1 MLKSVIDPDQ
11 KNRCKGI
18 SPIIANYKE
27 SMMEAYE
34 RFELLVNQQIVRT
47 PIALASMAGIV
58 DAAYALER
66 RGHIGAAFLGGFSID
81 EETIL
86 ASHDL
91 AEAGRKEFFFAD
103 PVEGIRSEVAKLKGS
118 DIVPG
123 INLRGKKPSSFVRL
137 ADELGDIAV
146 YEIDAHCRQQPM
158 IDAGCGEYYLTHHHD
173 LCEAVRG
180 LKKMDVCVSV
190 KIRAGLTDEKA
201 LAEALWKAG
210 ADIIHIDLMD
220 FGYQKI
226 RQIRNAC
233 PLQIIANNSMHS
245 YDRVMEQF
253 SHGADLVSLARRSDL
268 HTLKG
273 LDAAIRR
280 YADDV
285 GWYNA
290 PKQLCRGGDL
300 RALTFCCM
308 PVKECPL
315 LPILQGIGLERKTY
329 VQLKQ
334 AATEGT
340 PLHQGSHT
348 CFGSLAWCCKS
359 STPCMFRD
367 MTLKQLGNSKIEYM
381 KQKRRLAE
389 KIMEDIFC
397 EVPAD
402 VKC

>member
-1 MLKSVIDPDQ
+1 
-11 KNRCKGI
+11 
-18 SPIIANYKE
+18 
-27 SMMEAYE
+27 MMEAYE
-34 RFELLVNQQIVRT
+34 RFELLMNQQIVRT
-47 PIALASMAGIV
+47 PIALASMAGVV

-66 RGHIGAAFLGGFSID
+66 GGHIGAAFLGGFSID
-81 EETIL
+81 EETVL

-91 AEAGRKEFFFAD
+91 AEAGRAEFFFPD
-103 PVEGIRSEVAKLKGS
+103 PVEGIREEVGKLKGS

-123 INLRGKKPSSFVRL
+123 INLRGSSAGSFELL

-146 YEIDAHCRQQPM
+146 YEIDAHCRQMPM
-158 IDAGCGEYYLTHHHD
+158 ITAGAGEHLLTHHHD
-173 LCEAVRG
+173 LCSIVKA
-180 LKKMDVCVSV
+180 LKKFDICVSV
-190 KIRAGLTDEKA
+190 KIRAGLTDERA
-201 LAEALWKAG
+201 LARALWKAG
-210 ADIIHIDLMD
+210 ADIIHVDVMD
-220 FGYQKI
+220 AGYQKI
-226 RQIRNAC
+226 RQIRNSC

-253 SHGADLVSLARRSDL
+253 SHGADLVSVARKADL

-280 YADDV
+280 YADET

-300 RALTFCCM
+300 RALAFCCM

-315 LPILQGIGLERKTY
+315 LPTLKGLHMEREAY
-329 VQLKQ
+329 VDLKRR
-334 AATEGT
+334 AVAGT
-340 PLHQGSHT
+340 PLQDGAHT

-367 MTLKQLGNSKIEYM
+367 MTLKNLNIQKTDYM
-381 KQKRRLAE
+381 KNKRRLSE
-389 KIMEDIFC
+389 KIMEEIFH

-402 VKC
+402 IPC

>member
-1 MLKSVIDPDQ
+1 
-11 KNRCKGI
+11 
-18 SPIIANYKE
+18 
-27 SMMEAYE
+27 MMEAYK
-34 RFELLVNQQIVRT
+34 RFELLMNQQIVRT

-58 DAAYALER
+58 DAAYVLER
-66 RGHIGAAFLGGFSID
+66 AGHIGAAFLGGFSID
-81 EETIL
+81 EGTIL

-91 AEAGRKEFFFAD
+91 AEAGRAEFFFPD
-103 PVEGIRSEVAKLKGS
+103 PVGGIRSEVEKLKGS
-118 DIVPG
+118 DVVCG
-123 INLRGKKPSSFVRL
+123 INLRGKTPAAFVHL
-137 ADELGDIAV
+137 ADELGDCAI

-158 IDAGCGEYYLTHHHD
+158 IEAGAGEYLLSHHHD
-173 LCEAVRG
+173 LCEIVRG
-180 LKKMDVCVSV
+180 LKSMDVCVSV
-190 KIRAGLTDEKA
+190 KIRAGLTDERA
-201 LAEALWKAG
+201 LAKALWKAG
-210 ADIIHIDLMD
+210 ADILHIDLMD
-220 FGYQKI
+220 YGYQKI

-253 SHGADLVSLARRSDL
+253 SHGADFVSLARRADL

-280 YADDV
+280 YADET

-315 LPILQGIGLERKTY
+315 IPALKGINLGRNEY
-329 VQLKQ
+329 VNLKKG
-334 AATEGT
+334 ATTGT
-340 PLHQGSHT
+340 PLFDGSHT
-348 CFGSLAWCCKS
+348 CFGSLAWCCKT

-367 MTLKQLGNSKIEYM
+367 MTLQNSGISKYEYM
-381 KQKRRLAE
+381 KQKRRLSE
-389 KIMEDIFC
+389 KIMEEIFN

-402 VKC
+402 ATC

>member
-1 MLKSVIDPDQ
+1 
-11 KNRCKGI
+11 
-18 SPIIANYKE
+18 
-27 SMMEAYE
+27 MMEAYE
-34 RFELLVNQQIVRT
+34 RFELLMNQQIVRT
-47 PIALASMAGIV
+47 PIALASMAGMV

-66 RGHIGAAFLGGFSID
+66 GGHIGAAFLGGFSID
-81 EETIL
+81 EETVL

-91 AEAGRKEFFFAD
+91 AEAGRAEFFFPD
-103 PVEGIRSEVAKLKGS
+103 PIEGIRAEVLKLKGS

-123 INLRGKKPSSFVRL
+123 INLRGSSAASFELL

-146 YEIDAHCRQQPM
+146 YEIDAHCRQLPM
-158 IDAGCGEYYLTHHHD
+158 IKAGAGEHLLTHHHD
-173 LCEAVRG
+173 LCDRIRA
-180 LKKMDVCVSV
+180 LKKFDVSVSV
-190 KIRAGLTDEKA
+190 KIRTGLTDERA
-201 LAEALWKAG
+201 LSRALWKAG
-210 ADIIHIDLMD
+210 ADIIHVDLMD
-220 FGYQKI
+220 DGYQKI
-226 RQIRNAC
+226 RQIRNSC

-253 SHGADLVSLARRSDL
+253 SHGADLISIARKADL

-280 YADDV
+280 NADEI

-300 RALTFCCM
+300 RALAFCCM

-315 LPILQGIGLERKTY
+315 LPVLKGIDMERESY
-329 VQLKQ
+329 VHLKQ
-334 AATEGT
+334 RATVGT
-340 PLHQGSHT
+340 PLQEGAHT

-367 MTLKQLGNSKIEYM
+367 MTLKNLNIQKTEYM
-381 KQKRRLAE
+381 KYKRRLSE
-389 KIMEDIFC
+389 KIMEEIFH

-402 VKC
+402 IPC

>member
-1 MLKSVIDPDQ
+1 
-11 KNRCKGI
+11 
-18 SPIIANYKE
+18 
-27 SMMEAYE
+27 MEAYK
-34 RFELLVNQQIVRT
+34 RFELLMNQQIVRT

-66 RGHIGAAFLGGFSID
+66 AGHIGAAFLGGFSID
-81 EETIL
+81 DETIL

-91 AEAGRKEFFFAD
+91 AEAGRSEFFFPD
-103 PVEGIRSEVAKLKGS
+103 PVAGIKAEVEKLKGS
-118 DIVPG
+118 DIVAG
-123 INLRGKKPSSFVRL
+123 INLRGTKPASFVHL
-137 ADELGDIAV
+137 AEELGDIAV
-146 YEIDAHCRQQPM
+146 YEIDAHCRQLPM
-158 IDAGCGEYYLTHHHD
+158 INAGAGERYLYEHHN
-173 LCEAVRG
+173 LCDIIKA
-180 LKKMDVCVSV
+180 LKKLDICVSV
-190 KIRAGLTDEKA
+190 KIRAGLVDERG
-201 LAEALWKAG
+201 LARALWKAG

-233 PLQIIANNSMHS
+233 PLQIIANNSMNS
-245 YDRVMEQF
+245 YDRMMEQF
-253 SHGADLVSLARRSDL
+253 SHGADMVSLARRADL
-268 HTLKG
+268 RTLKG
-273 LDAAIRR
+273 LDAAISR

-315 LPILQGIGLERKTY
+315 LPILKGSNMSRADYAE
-329 VQLKQ
+329 LKKRST
-334 AATEGT
+334 ADTLLSEG
-340 PLHQGSHT
+340 PHT
-348 CFGSLAWCCKS
+348 CFGSLTWCCKS

-367 MTLKQLGNSKIEYM
+367 MTLQGIGVSKIEYM

-389 KIMEDIFC
+389 KIMEEIFC

-402 VKC
+402 ITC

>member
-1 MLKSVIDPDQ
+1 
-11 KNRCKGI
+11 
-18 SPIIANYKE
+18 
-27 SMMEAYE
+27 MMEAYE
-34 RFELLVNQQIVRT
+34 RFELLMNQQIVRT

-66 RGHIGAAFLGGFSID
+66 GGHIGAAFLGGFSID
-81 EETIL
+81 DETVL

-91 AEAGRKEFFFAD
+91 AEAGRREFFFPD
-103 PVEGIRSEVAKLKGS
+103 PIEGIRSEIKKLEGS

-123 INLRGKKPSSFVRL
+123 MNLRGSSPASFEHL
-137 ADELGDIAV
+137 ADEIGDIAI
-146 YEIDAHCRQQPM
+146 YEIDAHCRQMPM
-158 IDAGCGEYYLTHHHD
+158 IKAGAGEHLLTHHHD
-173 LCEAVRG
+173 LCDTIRA
-180 LKKMDVCVSV
+180 LKKYDTCVSV
-190 KIRAGLTDEKA
+190 KIRTGITDERT
-201 LAEALWKAG
+201 LSRALWKAG
-210 ADIIHIDLMD
+210 ADIIHVDLMD
-220 FGYQKI
+220 NGYQKI

-253 SHGADLVSLARRSDL
+253 SHGADLVSVARKADL

-280 YADDV
+280 YADEI

-300 RALTFCCM
+300 RALAFCCM

-315 LPILQGIGLERKTY
+315 LPALKGIQMDRTAY
-329 VQLKQ
+329 VDLKRRSV
-334 AATEGT
+334 AGT
-340 PLHQGSHT
+340 PLQDGAHT

-367 MTLKQLGNSKIEYM
+367 MTLKNLNLSKPEYM
-381 KQKRRLAE
+381 KNKRRLSE
-389 KIMEDIFC
+389 KIMEEIFR

-402 VKC
+402 IPC